1 MIFINANEAFEYT
14 LKLLKETKIKH
25 DNTHALFN
33 YGFTIKNP
41 LDNKITNKER
51 LWNEIYAK
59 REWNWYLSKNPNVL
73 ELAKKAKI
81 WLNHMDSSGNVN
93 SNYGAQ
99 INRNN
104 QLDIIID
111 QIKRKQSNRHAWL
124 TIYDGKEKKSSP
136 YTNNGYE
143 KDTPCTLNIGFQFYN
158 NKLNM
163 SVLMRSND
171 IWFGF
176 CNDQYCFSKIHELV
190 CLETGL
196 DIGEYYHYAAN
207 MHLYLKS

>member
-25 DNTHALFN
+25 DNTYALFN

-51 LWNEIYAK
+51 LWNEIYAE

-81 WLNHMDSSGNVN
+81 WLNHMDSFGNVN

-136 YTNNGYE
+136 FTNNGYE

-207 MHLYLKS
+207 MHLYL

>member
-25 DNTHALFN
+25 DNTYALFN

-41 LDNKITNKER
+41 LDNKITNQER
-51 LWNEIYAK
+51 LWNKIYAE

-81 WLNHMDSSGNVN
+81 WLNHMDSFGNVN

-104 QLDIIID
+104 QLDIIIE